1 MMVKVHIDTL
11 ISIEFQH
18 HPLPILKKYVCQSEK
33 SYSGEQIVLASGEQD
48 SYDETIILAQK
59 SFWC

>member
-11 ISIEFQH
+11 ISNEFQH
-18 HPLPILKKYVCQSEK
+18 HPLPILKKYICQSEK

-48 SYDETIILAQK
+48 SYGGTIILAHR
-59 SFWC
+59 